1 MLPAVKLYGAR
12 RCQVKSRRS
21 GEQCKNPAAYG
32 QKACR
37 IHGAHRSVTK
47 LVGKDNPAYING
59 KETNKARTE
68 RRERIKEL
76 QDLENAGRKLGMIVG
91 PKTRGRKVKK
101 V

>member
-1 MLPAVKLYGAR
+1 MLPSVKLYGAR
-12 RCQVKSRRS
+12 RCQAKSRRS

-37 IHGAHRSVTK
+37 FHGAHRSMARLT
-47 LVGKDNPAYING
+47 GPNNPAYKHG
-59 KETNKARTE
+59 RETDEVRAE

-76 QDLENAGRKLGMIVG
+76 QDLEDAGRKLGMIVG

-101 V
+101 M